1 MLYEPLGNGSLLSLI
16 DIFWVVYNALAVRT
30 VPGDAD
36 PMLTVRAHRD
46 LFEAVKARDAALA
59 KQLLSQH
66 FRNIERLFQ
75 QAIASLA
82 EQPLVGTAE

>member
-1 MLYEPLGNGSLLSLI
+1 MQRHHCAEGHR
-16 DIFWVVYNALAVRT
+16 VVRAHQGVG
-30 VPGDAD
+30 V
-36 PMLTVRAHRD
+36 TVRAHRD

-66 FRNIERLFQ
+66 FRNIERRFQ